1 MYVFNLI
8 RTDRVEMSKGVVAM
22 IIMIC
27 DALEL
32 VTLLRFTQKNDD
44 DDEIKAPTCESDV
57 EYLSKHVRTKHAQ
70 AI

>member
-1 MYVFNLI
+1 
-8 RTDRVEMSKGVVAM
+8 M

-57 EYLSKHVRTKHAQ
+57 EYISKHVRTKHAQ